1 MKFTLNN
8 DLHTK
13 RLIRALVGGLLV
25 FILLFLGFDLLFKG
39 MHYGAD
45 YGSVHTVIFGNEDEF
60 IDPISFAALLEG
72 IHADTFFAMMTLLTV
87 VAVYARV
94 VESRLRR
101 VVLINITMIS
111 ALCAVVAPL
120 MAYYLSELFI
130 WLWLVSVAAWHLCA
144 AIMSLEALLRVH
156 RL

>member
-25 FILLFLGFDLLFKG
+25 FILLFLAFDLLFKSTQ
-39 MHYGAD
+39 YGTD
-45 YGSVHTVIFGNEDEF
+45 YYAVHTALFGNEEEF
-60 IDPISFAALLEG
+60 IDPLSFSSLLEAL
-72 IHADTFFAMMTLLTV
+72 HADTFFAMMTLLTV
-87 VAVYARV
+87 VAVYGRV
-94 VESRLRR
+94 VESRWRR
-101 VVLINITMIS
+101 VVLINIAMIS
-111 ALCAVVAPL
+111 ALAAILSPL

-130 WLWLVSVAAWHLCA
+130 WTWLASVCAWHLCA
-144 AIMSLEALLRVH
+144 AIMAFESLVKVH